1 MILTEYFINRKTE
14 ALRKTSGTR
23 RLHYYRALDDVRH
36 ILILCDVSDWKEV
49 EACIHTLKGMKK
61 SVHVCIY
68 TSEQDPTR
76 IWDYGYLLVEAK
88 KDIDLWGFPK
98 KYIMEQ
104 LRHLPADML
113 LDLTGDGASPA
124 LRYLMLQHPAAFKV
138 GAKHAS
144 GKDWYDF
151 SIVLEDGM
159 HDVPFLFR
167 QVLNYLQMIHSKN
180 P

>member
-1 MILTEYFINRKTE
+1 MIFTEYFINRKIE
-14 ALRKTSGTR
+14 ALRKAPGTR
-23 RLHYYRALDDVRH
+23 RPHYRALDDVRH
-36 ILILCDVSDWKEV
+36 ILILCDVSDWKAV
-49 EACIHTLKGMKK
+49 GACIHTLKAMKK

-68 TSEQDPTR
+68 TQKPDPTR
-76 IWDYGYLLVEAK
+76 IWDYGYLLVEEK
-88 KDIDLWGFPK
+88 KDIDVWGFPK
-98 KYIMEQ
+98 KYIVEQ

-113 LDLTGDGASPA
+113 LDLTSGGCPA
-124 LRYLMLQHPAAFKV
+124 LRYLMLRHPATFKV

-151 SIVLEDGM
+151 SIVVKDGT

-167 QVLNYLQMIHSKN
+167 QVLNYLQMIRSKN